1 MKIIGKIFEAS
12 LNRQGMAF
20 YRNPAS
26 KFSEAQ
32 LSGWATFNQMTFHRI
47 TLHRITLHRMP
58 FSHPTNTFL
67 SFFLA

>member
-47 TLHRITLHRMP
+47 TLHRMP